1 MQTAVCLYRKFL
13 RLVEMNLNSLSC
25 YRRDDSKAGRTN
37 CQLLKGCMNRNFQ
50 IIGFVIYYNN
60 IIKGVCMIYHALRSI
75 ADNAV
80 FC

>member
-50 IIGFVIYYNN
+50 IIGFVIYYDNLIERIRMVHN
-60 IIKGVCMIYHALRSI
+60 TLCAV

>member
-1 MQTAVCLYRKFL
+1 MQTTVCLYRKFL
-13 RLVEMNLNSLSC
+13 RLVKMNLNPLSC
-25 YRRDDSKAGRTN
+25 YRRDDFKTGRTN
-37 CQLLKGCMNRNFQ
+37 RQLLKGCMNRNFQ

-75 ADNAV
+75 ADNTV